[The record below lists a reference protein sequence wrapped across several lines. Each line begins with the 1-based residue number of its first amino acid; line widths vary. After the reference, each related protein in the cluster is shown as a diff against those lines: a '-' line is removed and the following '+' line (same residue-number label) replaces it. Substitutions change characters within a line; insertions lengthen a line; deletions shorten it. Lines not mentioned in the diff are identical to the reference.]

1 MGGVVSR
8 YNAEPAPE
16 FCGLLLTRRM
26 SSATVGSRL
35 TGQAGQACT
44 RSINSTNRRSSRRS
58 CRDGERHIER
68 QGVPLQ
74 SIEMLSLPAVLK
86 D

>member
-35 TGQAGQACT
+35 TGQAG
-44 RSINSTNRRSSRRS
+44 
-58 CRDGERHIER
+58 
-68 QGVPLQ
+68 
-74 SIEMLSLPAVLK
+74 
-86 D
+86 